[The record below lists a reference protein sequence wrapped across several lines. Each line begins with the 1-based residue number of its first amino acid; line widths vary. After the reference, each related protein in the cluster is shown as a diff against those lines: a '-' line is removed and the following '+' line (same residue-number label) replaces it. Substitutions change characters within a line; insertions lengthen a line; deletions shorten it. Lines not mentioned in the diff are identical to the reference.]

1 MPIDIDRF
9 SYKESSIQRWDPR
22 LKIFSLG
29 IFIFGIALLKT
40 VPFAFGALGVAIACL
55 LISRL
60 PISFV
65 VLGMRWVVLFLL
77 PFVIILPITFP
88 GEASFKVV
96 GIPFKLEGMR
106 LAILI
111 IIKAVAIVMTTYTT
125 FGSARF
131 NVSMIAMQHLKCPK
145 IIIQMILF
153 TYRYIFL
160 FLDEMKRMD
169 TAMKSRGFVKKTNLD
184 TLRVLGNFVG
194 TLLVR
199 SFGRTVRVYNAML
212 SKGYNGEFHTF
223 DSFEACGKDFV
234 KAALVIVMTLVL
246 LGSDIFG
253 PFSPAMKSW
262 F

>member
-55 LISRL
+55 WISRL

-96 GIPFKLEGMR
+96 GIPFKLGGMR

-160 FLDEMKRMD
+160 FMDEMKRMD
-169 TAMKSRGFVKKTNLD
+169 TAMKSRGFVKKTDLN
-184 TLRVLGNFVG
+184 TLRTLGNFVG

-199 SFGRTVRVYNAML
+199 SFERTLRVYNAML
-212 SKGYNGEFHTF
+212 SKGYDGEFRTLNAF
-223 DSFEACGKDFV
+223 KACGKDYF
-234 KAALVIVMTLVL
+234 KTALVLVITFAIIS
-246 LGSDIFG
+246 GDIFG
-253 PFSPAMKSW
+253 PFSPVMKRW